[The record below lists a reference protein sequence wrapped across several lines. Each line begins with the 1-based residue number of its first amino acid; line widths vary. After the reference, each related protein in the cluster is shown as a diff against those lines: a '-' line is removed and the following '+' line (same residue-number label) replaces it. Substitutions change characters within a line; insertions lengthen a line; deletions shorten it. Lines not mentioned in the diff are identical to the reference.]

1 MMIIVIDYKV
11 GNYFSLMNALNKCN
25 VKFKVSNDIIDIEK
39 SDALILPGVG
49 SFKTGMENLNNLQL
63 VDPIKNHFKKNKKIL
78 GICLGMQLL
87 LDESEEFGF
96 SKGLGLIKGSIKK
109 LPQISKN
116 NEHNL
121 LPNIT
126 WSKIEK
132 NQTIKNNFFLKNTSH
147 ESFYYFVHSYYAE
160 LKNKKNAIAFSYFN
174 DFKFPSII
182 NEKNVFGTQFHL
194 EKSGNEGIQ
203 ILNNFL
209 NK

>member
-1 MMIIVIDYKV
+1 MIIIVDYKV
-11 GNYFSLMNALNKCN
+11 GNYFSLINALERCK
-25 VKFKVSNDIIDIEK
+25 VKFKVSNNKIDIEK
-39 SDALILPGVG
+39 SDTLILPGVG
-49 SFKTGMENLNNLQL
+49 SFRVGVENLKRLNLI
-63 VDPIKNHFKKNKKIL
+63 DSIKNHFIKNKKIL

-132 NQTIKNNFFLKNTSH
+132 IKQLKTIFF
-147 ESFYYFVHSYYAE
+147 
-160 LKNKKNAIAFSYFN
+160 
-174 DFKFPSII
+174 
-182 NEKNVFGTQFHL
+182 
-194 EKSGNEGIQ
+194 
-203 ILNNFL
+203 
-209 NK
+209 

>member
-1 MMIIVIDYKV
+1 MIIIVDYKV
-11 GNYFSLMNALNKCN
+11 GNYFSLINALERCK
-25 VKFKVSNDIIDIEK
+25 VKFKVSNDKIDIEK
-39 SDALILPGVG
+39 SDTLILPGVG
-49 SFKTGMENLNNLQL
+49 SFRVGMENLKRLNLI
-63 VDPIKNHFKKNKKIL
+63 DSIKNHFIKNRKIL

-87 LDESEEFGF
+87 LDESEECGF
-96 SKGLGLIKGSIKK
+96 SKGLGIIKGSIKK

-116 NEHNL
+116 NDHNL

-132 NQTIKNNFFLKNTSH
+132 NQSSKNNFFLNNTSDQ
-147 ESFYYFVHSYYAE
+147 SFYYFVHSYYAE
-160 LKNKKNAIAFSYFN
+160 LKNKKNAISFSYFN

-182 NEKNVFGTQFHL
+182 NEENVFGTQFHL

-203 ILNNFL
+203 ILKNFL